1 MFGPLTSALGL
12 GARSWVLVLGNRGLV
27 LRDDVEKMSNE
38 RLVVSVVDWRALRL
52 KLETG
57 ELQTPT

>member
-1 MFGPLTSALGL
+1 MFGPLTSALRL

-38 RLVVSVVDWRALRL
+38 RLVV
-52 KLETG
+52 
-57 ELQTPT
+57 